1 MEKSDKNK
9 RTKLNVEKKEKVEKV
24 VEAVSLTE
32 NKKDENPVKESKD
45 VTQVP
50 KPEYAKYNVLSKQDG
65 TLFLIRLNTAQLEEA
80 EKMIQP
86 YNKTYKITG
95 GVDYNVE
102 YKLSRP
108 DVIRSQK
115 QLKKL
120 LDDDSKYYQHFEN
133 NAKL

>member
-24 VEAVSLTE
+24 VE
-32 NKKDENPVKESKD
+32 NENPVKENKD